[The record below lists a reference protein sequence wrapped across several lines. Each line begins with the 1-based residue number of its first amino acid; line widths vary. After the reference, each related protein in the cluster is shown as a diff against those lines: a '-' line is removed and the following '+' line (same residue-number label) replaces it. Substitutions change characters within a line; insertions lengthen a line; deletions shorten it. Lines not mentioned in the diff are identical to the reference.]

1 MKTLEDFVKIS
12 AFLKD
17 PEDLPKNIDLFFFRK
32 GEIPMWEESP
42 LGGTW
47 IIKFKQ
53 GSETS
58 SLGEKWRAVL
68 AALVGEQFG
77 QDSKNVIGANLS
89 LRFKEVWLTVW
100 LKDKDLQSAKI
111 VVSNKLR
118 HLLVLDPSETTLYFK
133 EHTQAIK
140 DKSTIKNALG
150 YMF

>member
-1 MKTLEDFVKIS
+1 M
-12 AFLKD
+12 
-17 PEDLPKNIDLFFFRK
+17 
-32 GEIPMWEESP
+32 
-42 LGGTW
+42 
-47 IIKFKQ
+47 
-53 GSETS
+53 
-58 SLGEKWRAVL
+58 
-68 AALVGEQFG
+68 
-77 QDSKNVIGANLS
+77 IGANLS

-118 HLLVLDPSETTLYFK
+118 HLLVLEPSETTLYFK